1 MKRSSLFI
9 FSFLLLVSCGNK
21 DSVEDVIETGDLT
34 EIRAKKAELSEQH
47 SALSSQIAALD
58 AAIEKLDKSNRLA
71 LVDVRPVTD
80 SLFRHY
86 LELPG
91 DVETDQNIIIYPEYS
106 GILLNVNVNEGDRVQ
121 KGQIL
126 ARIDAGGLTSQ
137 VAQLE
142 AQAALAKTT
151 FERQQR
157 LWEQHIGSEIQYLEA
172 KTNYEAVQNSV
183 DQLRSQL
190 AKTVVRAP
198 FGGVIDEVISE
209 EGEVVAPG
217 QSRLFRLINLSDMYI
232 TAAVPEAYLGSIKKG
247 TEVMVEIQAT
257 GTSFSSAVRQV
268 GNFVNPNNRTFEIQ
282 VAVPQNS
289 EEIKPNLIATVK
301 LNDYSSED
309 AIIIPENVMQKNSA
323 GENVVF
329 VVKKENDSTGI
340 AEKRILE
347 TGRTYENSVEVLSGL
362 EQGELLVMSGA
373 RSIQEGERV
382 MIGNKNI
389 QE

>member
-1 MKRSSLFI
+1 MKKVNLLI
-9 FSFLLLVSCGNK
+9 LCFLILVSCGKN
-21 DSVEDVIETGDLT
+21 DSVEDVIETGDLS
-34 EIRAKKAELSEQH
+34 EIRAKKAELSEQQ

-58 AAIEKLDKSNRLA
+58 AAIEKLDKTNKLA
-71 LVDVRPVTD
+71 LVDVKPVKD
-80 SLFRHY
+80 SLFKHY

-137 VAQLE
+137 LAQLE
-142 AQAALAKTT
+142 AQEALAKTT

-157 LWEQHIGSEIQYLEA
+157 LWEQNIGSEIQYLEA

-183 DQLRSQL
+183 NQLRSQL

-198 FGGVIDEVISE
+198 FSGVIDEVISE

-257 GTSFSSAVRQV
+257 GTSFRSTVRQV

-282 VAVPQNS
+282 VAVPENS

-301 LNDYSSED
+301 LNDYTSED
-309 AIIIPENVMQKNSA
+309 AIIIPESVMQKNSE

-329 VVKKENDSTGI
+329 IVRKESDSIGVT
-340 AEKRILE
+340 ERRILE

-362 EQGELLVMSGA
+362 QQGELLVVSGA

-382 MIGNKNI
+382 MIDNKKM

>member
-1 MKRSSLFI
+1 MKKVNLLI
-9 FSFLLLVSCGNK
+9 LCFLILVSCGKN
-21 DSVEDVIETGDLT
+21 DSVEDVIETGDLS
-34 EIRAKKAELSEQH
+34 EIRAKKAELSEQQ

-58 AAIEKLDKSNRLA
+58 AAIEKLDKTNKLA
-71 LVDVRPVTD
+71 LVDVKPVRD
-80 SLFRHY
+80 SLFKHY

-137 VAQLE
+137 LAQLE
-142 AQAALAKTT
+142 AQEALAKTT

-157 LWEQHIGSEIQYLEA
+157 LWEQNIGSEIQYLEA

-183 DQLRSQL
+183 NQLRSQL

-198 FGGVIDEVISE
+198 FSGVIDEVISE

-257 GTSFSSAVRQV
+257 GTSFRSTVRQV

-282 VAVPQNS
+282 VAVPENS

-301 LNDYSSED
+301 LNDYTSED
-309 AIIIPENVMQKNSA
+309 AIIIPESVMQKNSE

-329 VVKKENDSTGI
+329 IVRKESDSIGVT
-340 AEKRILE
+340 ERRILE

-362 EQGELLVMSGA
+362 QQGELLVVSGA

-382 MIGNKNI
+382 MIDNKKM

>member
-1 MKRSSLFI
+1 MKRSSLLI
-9 FSFLLLVSCGNK
+9 ISFLFLVSCGK
-21 DSVEDVIETGDLT
+21 SDSVEDVIETGDLS
-34 EIRAKKAELSEQH
+34 EIRAKKAELSEQQ

-58 AAIEKLDKSNRLA
+58 AAIEKLDKTTQFA
-71 LVDVRPVTD
+71 LVNVQPVSD

-86 LELPG
+86 VELPG
-91 DVETDQNIIIYPEYS
+91 DVQTDQNIIIYPEYS
-106 GILLNVNVNEGDRVQ
+106 GILLDVNVNEGDRVQ

-126 ARIDAGGLTSQ
+126 ARIDAGGLGSQ
-137 VAQLE
+137 LAQLE

-157 LWEQHIGSEIQYLEA
+157 LWEQNIGSEIQYLEA
-172 KTNYEAVQNSV
+172 KTNYDAVQNSV
-183 DQLRSQL
+183 NQLKSQL

-198 FGGVIDEVISE
+198 FSGVIDEVISE

-232 TAAVPEAYLGSIKKG
+232 TAAVPESYLGSIKKG

-257 GTSFSSAVRQV
+257 GTSFSSTVRQV

-282 VAVPQNS
+282 VAVPQKV
-289 EEIKPNLIATVK
+289 EDIKPNLIATVK
-301 LNDYSSED
+301 LNDYTSEG

-323 GENVVF
+323 GESVVF
-329 VVKKENDSTGI
+329 VVKKDNDSTGI
-340 AEKRILE
+340 AERRILE
-347 TGRTYENSVEVLSGL
+347 TGRSYENSVEVLSGL
-362 EQGELLVMSGA
+362 QQGELLVMSGA
-373 RSIQEGERV
+373 RSIQEGEKV
-382 MIGNKNI
+382 MIENSNN

>member
-1 MKRSSLFI
+1 MKKVNLLI
-9 FSFLLLVSCGNK
+9 LCFLILVSCGK
-21 DSVEDVIETGDLT
+21 SDSVEDVIETGDLS
-34 EIRAKKAELSEQH
+34 EIRAKKAELSEQQ

-58 AAIEKLDKSNRLA
+58 AAIEKLDKTNKFA
-71 LVDVRPVTD
+71 LVDVKPVRD
-80 SLFRHY
+80 SLFKHY

-137 VAQLE
+137 LAQLE
-142 AQAALAKTT
+142 AQEALAKTT

-157 LWEQHIGSEIQYLEA
+157 LWEQNIGSEIQYLEA

-183 DQLRSQL
+183 NQLRSQL
-190 AKTVVRAP
+190 AKTIVRAP
-198 FGGVIDEVISE
+198 FSGVIDEVISE

-257 GTSFSSAVRQV
+257 GTSFRSTVRQV

-282 VAVPQNS
+282 VAVPENS

-301 LNDYSSED
+301 LNDYTSED
-309 AIIIPENVMQKNSA
+309 AIIIPESVMQKNSE

-329 VVKKENDSTGI
+329 IVRKESDSIGVT
-340 AEKRILE
+340 ERRILE
-347 TGRTYENSVEVLSGL
+347 TGRTYENLVEVLSGL
-362 EQGELLVMSGA
+362 QQGELLVVSGA

-382 MIGNKNI
+382 MIDNKKM